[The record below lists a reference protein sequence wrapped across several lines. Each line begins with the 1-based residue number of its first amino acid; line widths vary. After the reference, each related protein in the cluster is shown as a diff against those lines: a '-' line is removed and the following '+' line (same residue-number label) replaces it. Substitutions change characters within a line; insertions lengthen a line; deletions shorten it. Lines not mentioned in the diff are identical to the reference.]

1 MRYIRMAFNITLNK
15 KLNVISKYDL
25 VSKINSDSAFR
36 QELISK
42 GFIRDEKLDED
53 AGLESQPINNKRTN
67 WVTSYTYCQL
77 IADAIKRENPGM
89 ANVDFTNFSFKRSNE
104 STVGSKHESGT
115 AKGTKISPVIEMT
128 VSENPEISRL
138 YNEDSK
144 LFKFNLDAPNIND
157 VVSEAITIEN
167 ISELTWDDYSKVTSV
182 LQQFVNND
190 QGLQVKTVEE
200 NENSKYVHLV
210 YNPQNAHLNP
220 STFFSVDLDWNSD
233 LWGVPVLSFHF
244 TRAEV
249 ENKETIVLENSNI
262 HMSKDPLLTTN
273 S

>member
-1 MRYIRMAFNITLNK
+1 MAFNITLNK
-15 KLNVISKYDL
+15 KLNVIDKAELSH
-25 VSKINSDSAFR
+25 KINTDTAFR

-42 GFIRDEKLDED
+42 GVIRDERIDED
-53 AGLESQPINNKRTN
+53 EGLSTQPIAAKRTN
-67 WVTSYTYCQL
+67 WVSSYTYCQL

-89 ANVDFTNFSFKRSNE
+89 ANVDFTNFSFIRSEE
-104 STVGSKHESGT
+104 SKVGSKHESGT
-115 AKGTKISPVIEMT
+115 PKGTKISPVIEMN
-128 VSENPEISRL
+128 VSKNPEIARL

-144 LFKFNLDAPNIND
+144 LLKFNLDAPNIND
-157 VVSEAITIEN
+157 VISEAITIEN

-182 LQQFVNND
+182 LEQFVNND
-190 QGLQVKTVEE
+190 RGMQVKTVEE

-210 YNPQNAHLNP
+210 YNGQDSNLNP

-233 LWGVPVLSFHF
+233 LWGIPVLSFHF

-262 HMSKDPLLTTN
+262 RMSKDPLLTTN
-273 S
+273 P